1 MTALST
7 STSTST
13 WMCLSTA
20 PPPPGPQAARRIG
33 GQEFS
38 RTGVKDR
45 RTGVQEFRMWAG
57 AHLLGSEP
65 GGAEGEAAEDAA
77 GGGPGSL
84 ISICAPGHLASWSPD
99 RLARGHLVTWPPP
112 RCRSLIPGRPGCSSC
127 RPRWRGPSP
136 AWPWTPHV
144 PPAPGRQ
151 HQLVSEN
158 LTLGH

>member
-1 MTALST
+1 MRHFSQIYKKITIFFTKPVHQLIFAIPTTVTALST

-45 RTGVQEFRMWAG
+45 RTGVQEFRMLAG

-65 GGAEGEAAEDAA
+65 GAPRAKQPRMQPAEV
-77 GGGPGSL
+77 L
-84 ISICAPGHLASWSPD
+84 AP
-99 RLARGHLVTWPPP
+99 
-112 RCRSLIPGRPGCSSC
+112 
-127 RPRWRGPSP
+127 
-136 AWPWTPHV
+136 
-144 PPAPGRQ
+144 
-151 HQLVSEN
+151 
-158 LTLGH
+158 